1 MTKSVVKRGIQYEKQ
16 KAMAQG
22 AKYVGGPEKPDYKR
36 RFVKEEVKN
45 KKPPGAKPELRAK
58 VFSKK

>member
-1 MTKSVVKRGIQYEKQ
+1 
-16 KAMAQG
+16 MAQG